1 MQNILKYIRIDPYS
15 STPISV
21 QLSQQLSWLIASGEI
36 KSSEKL
42 PPASKMAKHLGI
54 HLHTVRSA
62 YQNLKEN
69 DLVEIERGRG
79 TTVLPYSRH
88 QLARQRPD
96 IPSFIIG
103 VFIADFH
110 PFYLPLLRG
119 IEQGAIDSP
128 LQIIVSGTRDG
139 PADRYIDRLLTR
151 GLDGFILVSIGLSP
165 EFEEE
170 IERNLDQPGNLP
182 PMVFVDTPHIQGH
195 TLLLDS
201 ENSGFQATQ
210 HLIEHGHSQIGII
223 TCPLEWPNVHQ
234 VYQGSHRAINEEG
247 LDLNPDLVSIAPVF
261 EIEAGYQAAI
271 RLLQLDK
278 PPTAIFAVD
287 DTLAYGAMR
296 AIKELNLRIPED
308 VAIAGNTN
316 LQFSELVD
324 PPLTTVTAPAYEM
337 GACAID
343 ILNKLIQ
350 GEPLQPKQRIFPTK
364 LVIRE
369 SCGCLTDN

>member
-1 MQNILKYIRIDPYS
+1 MQEILKYIRIDPYS

-36 KSSEKL
+36 KSSEML
-42 PPASKMAKHLGI
+42 PPASKMAKHLGV

-62 YQNLKEN
+62 YQNLKEDN
-69 DLVEIERGRG
+69 LVEIERGRG

-88 QLARQRPD
+88 ALAKQRPD

-103 VFIADFH
+103 VFIPDFT
-110 PFYLPLLRG
+110 PFYIPLLHG
-119 IEQGAIDSP
+119 IEQITHDSP
-128 LQIIVSGTRDG
+128 LQIIVTSTRDDD
-139 PADRYIDRLLTR
+139 ADRYVDRLLTR

-170 IERNLDQPGNLP
+170 IERNMDQPGNLP

-201 ENSGFQATQ
+201 ESSGLQATQ

-223 TCPLEWPNVHQ
+223 TCPLEWPNVNQ
-234 VYQGSHRAINEEG
+234 VYQGSRRAINEAG
-247 LDLNPDLVSIAPVF
+247 LDFIPDHVSIAPVF
-261 EIEAGYQAAI
+261 EIEAGYQAAL
-271 RLLQLDK
+271 RLLQVDK
-278 PPTAIFAVD
+278 SPTAIFAVD
-287 DTLAYGAMR
+287 DTLAYGAMQ
-296 AIKELNLRIPED
+296 AIKEFNLRIPED
-308 VAIAGNTN
+308 VAIVGNTN
-316 LQFSELVD
+316 LQLSGLVD
-324 PPLTTVTAPAYEM
+324 PPLTTVSAPAYEM

-343 ILNKLIQ
+343 ILYKLIR
-350 GEPLQPKQRIFPTK
+350 GETLQPKQQIFPTK

-369 SCGCLTDN
+369 SCGCHAND